1 MGLAYLPDG
10 TLIDYTEYLHH
21 PHWQKVK
28 QSRFDFDGG
37 RCVICHK
44 DLHDKPYQTHHL
56 HYQRLG
62 NERIRDVITLCPGCH
77 KDFHDSWQRQN
88 YWKGKESGHWE
99 VFNLE
104 HTARLCM
111 TYWQEDKFISR
122 NVDNPNLCSDLVC
135 RDLIDRYF
143 RENEIS
149 RPVRIDPHDISLFV
163 RNKRYE
169 LFFNAE
175 DRGLT
180 VEQFLDEYFGEKVR
194 GKNPLRRDA
203 GRKDGPFDHTPES
216 FHRHYLDNNN
226 INILMEEVR
235 NLEEHTESVTGS
247 LDGEVSY

>member
-1 MGLAYLPDG
+1 
-10 TLIDYTEYLHH
+10 
-21 PHWQKVK
+21 
-28 QSRFDFDGG
+28 
-37 RCVICHK
+37 
-44 DLHDKPYQTHHL
+44 
-56 HYQRLG
+56 
-62 NERIRDVITLCPGCH
+62 
-77 KDFHDSWQRQN
+77 
-88 YWKGKESGHWE
+88 
-99 VFNLE
+99 
-104 HTARLCM
+104 M

-122 NVDNPNLCSDLVC
+122 NVDNHNLCSDLVC

-203 GRKDGPFDHTPES
+203 GRKNGPFDHTPES

-235 NLEEHTESVTGS
+235 NLEEHTESITGS